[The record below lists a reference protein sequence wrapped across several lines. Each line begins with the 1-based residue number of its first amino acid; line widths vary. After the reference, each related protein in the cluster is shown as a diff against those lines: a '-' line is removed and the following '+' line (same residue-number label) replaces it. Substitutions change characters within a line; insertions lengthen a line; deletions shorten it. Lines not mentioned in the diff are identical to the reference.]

1 MDDASI
7 DNMSAEKL
15 ASFVKRLRDASTA
28 LKKDRDEQE
37 QGKVLAIGK
46 VTFASCIMFYMLL
59 H

>member
-7 DNMSAEKL
+7 DSMSADKL

-46 VTFASCIMFYMLL
+46 VTFTSCIVFYM
-59 H
+59 